1 MLLAVNITV
10 LGTDYSLYAHV
21 HHSYGLNDAFDRSVA
36 HLLSAQ
42 QLDSNIESALQDS
55 VQQKP
60 LDQDD
65 TAVAAE
71 GIAEAAPEG
80 RRLAQD
86 ESLLAARA
94 ADRAAV
100 QATWPAQHDP
110 SYTDVAAAMEDAV
123 GRQLQ
128 QHESLSADTAADREA
143 ADGGR
148 LDIHGTSPA
157 TSTEELSRHR
167 RHQLAHVTDNTRYVV
182 HGIYCS
188 MHLLQQRKS
197 CLRSKTS

>member
-1 MLLAVNITV
+1 MLPMLLAVNITV

-36 HLLSAQ
+36 RLLSAQ
-42 QLDSNIESALQDS
+42 QLDSNTESALQDS

-71 GIAEAAPEG
+71 GTAEAASEG
-80 RRLAQD
+80 RRLTQD
-86 ESLLAARA
+86 ESLLAAT
-94 ADRAAV
+94 AAV
-100 QATWPAQHDP
+100 EATWPAQHDP
-110 SYTDVAAAMEDAV
+110 SYTDVAAAREDA
-123 GRQLQ
+123 GDRQLQ

-143 ADGGR
+143 ADRGR
-148 LDIHGTSPA
+148 LDTHGSSPA
-157 TSTEELSRHR
+157 ASITEELSRHR
-167 RHQLAHVTDNTRYVV
+167 RHQLAHVNDNTRHVM
-182 HGIYCS
+182 HGIYCN

-197 CLRSKTS
+197 CSQ

>member
-1 MLLAVNITV
+1 MLLAVNISV

-42 QLDSNIESALQDS
+42 QLNSDTESALQDS

-86 ESLLAARA
+86 ESLLAAT
-94 ADRAAV
+94 AAV
-100 QATWPAQHDP
+100 EAMWPAQHE
-110 SYTDVAAAMEDAV
+110 SLYTDMIAGIEDAG

-128 QHESLSADTAADREA
+128 HHESLTATTAAGREA
-143 ADGGR
+143 VGAGMR
-148 LDIHGTSPA
+148 LDIHESSPPTA
-157 TSTEELSRHR
+157 AIAETTYR
-167 RHQLAHVTDNTRYVV
+167 RHLLANLKDNVRYVM
-182 HGIYCS
+182 HGIYCN
-188 MHLLQQRKS
+188 MHSLPQHKYCSQS
-197 CLRSKTS
+197 EFS